1 MLTNKPIWQTSLKV
15 IYNISQFVLGFILG
29 ISIIG
34 VVAGSAGLYYFA
46 RMSYVLPKK
55 PVYEEETA
63 PKTEIVIETPEE
75 SLTVSEDI
83 PIFPPEP
90 EPEPEPIEPAI
101 PENAYFAVVTW
112 PQGLSLRAE
121 PTINSARIGGIA
133 YNTKILILEESSDKK
148 WQRVRLLGNQQEG
161 WVKGGNTKK
170 ASY

>member
-29 ISIIG
+29 ISIIAG
-34 VVAGSAGLYYFA
+34 VAGSAGLYYFA
-46 RMSYVLPKK
+46 RMSSVRPKK
-55 PVYEEETA
+55 PVYQEETA
-63 PKTEIVIETPEE
+63 PKTETALETPEE

-83 PIFPPEP
+83 PIVPPEP
-90 EPEPEPIEPAI
+90 EPTEPAI

-112 PQGLSLRAE
+112 PEGLSLRAE

-161 WVKGGNTKK
+161 WVKGGNTEK